1 MVPDMDGDGQPD
13 YIYPGYLDSDNLSRG
28 YCLICLSGGGYGG
41 THFSVKNP
49 DGRYI
54 HRCQFPDDEFGSRSK
69 FGRNEWVVI
78 DQKNYS
84 HDIYK
89 GMGYFGNVKDPGTF
103 RVVYYEYFIF
113 GPLKGKLHIKV
124 EQCNSN

>member
-1 MVPDMDGDGQPD
+1 MEMGNLIISIRATLIPTILVGDIALFVFQEVGMVER
-13 YIYPGYLDSDNLSRG
+13 I
-28 YCLICLSGGGYGG
+28 
-41 THFSVKNP
+41 FSVKNP